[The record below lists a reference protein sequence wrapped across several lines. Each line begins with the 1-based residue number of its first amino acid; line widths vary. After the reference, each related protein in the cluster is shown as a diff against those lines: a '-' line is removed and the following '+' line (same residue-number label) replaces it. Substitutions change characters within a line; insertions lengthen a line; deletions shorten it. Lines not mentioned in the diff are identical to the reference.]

1 MITGCTR
8 PEPAAVQALA
18 PATATAAA
26 PTPTP
31 ARATVEVTRIV
42 LSERVVEATPAPPQA
57 CAPRFLDDAT
67 EIVVAL
73 LAPISEPASLS
84 TALGV
89 QTALSISLDALNRD
103 GGIGGKPVRLWVGD
117 TAGNVERA
125 ARLAEES
132 ITSGCASALIASSN
146 NGAARAILE
155 VAHRYGI
162 PFFVVDASDDDL
174 TATGYPEVFRLA
186 PTNSMLMQ
194 VPTAWLDA
202 VGDYNGDGT
211 RSAMMITDESD
222 AGATHAEWMRSELAK
237 VGFTTD
243 TYTVML
249 PSQDFSSLVARL
261 VVRPVMPDVIFI
273 RIGGDA
279 ATVLQRQLVENGIG
293 PQKQSLIVAARSALQ
308 DEEFWSA
315 LGSGG
320 LYTVVGRVGPWMST
334 VNEMGAGFATDYV
347 RYLNRWPE
355 AASFAAHDALCLL
368 ADAMERAPTLASSD
382 LIAALEKS
390 DMELT
395 SGRITF
401 PFGSQAAPESGGKP
415 AWAWHQW
422 MKPTQ
427 LFLQYTEVEQPAA
440 QMAVIWSSDAAIVD
454 GAVVRPNGE

>member
-1 MITGCTR
+1 
-8 PEPAAVQALA
+8 
-18 PATATAAA
+18 
-26 PTPTP
+26 
-31 ARATVEVTRIV
+31 
-42 LSERVVEATPAPPQA
+42 
-57 CAPRFLDDAT
+57 
-67 EIVVAL
+67 
-73 LAPISEPASLS
+73 
-84 TALGV
+84 
-89 QTALSISLDALNRD
+89 
-103 GGIGGKPVRLWVGD
+103 
-117 TAGNVERA
+117 
-125 ARLAEES
+125 
-132 ITSGCASALIASSN
+132 
-146 NGAARAILE
+146 
-155 VAHRYGI
+155 
-162 PFFVVDASDDDL
+162 
-174 TATGYPEVFRLA
+174 
-186 PTNSMLMQ
+186 
-194 VPTAWLDA
+194 
-202 VGDYNGDGT
+202 
-211 RSAMMITDESD
+211 
-222 AGATHAEWMRSELAK
+222 
-237 VGFTTD
+237 
-243 TYTVML
+243 
-249 PSQDFSSLVARL
+249 
-261 VVRPVMPDVIFI
+261 
-273 RIGGDA
+273 
-279 ATVLQRQLVENGIG
+279 VLQRQLVENGIG